1 MRKRP
6 SLCTGMCNVFNTF
19 LSVLFL
25 GSVGGTFD
33 RMGGR
38 ARFIDIYSRCM
49 LSILTIRFLVDAI
62 LCLSTQQCHRPSVA
76 PDGGQCQDAVAVSHS
91 RVLPVLVVLL
101 AMASVSA
108 ATTQGLQ
115 FVDGKKIMSS
125 TRDIALTCS

>member
-1 MRKRP
+1 
-6 SLCTGMCNVFNTF
+6 MCNVFNTF
-19 LSVLFL
+19 LSVLFFR
-25 GSVGGTFD
+25 GGGVGETFD

-38 ARFIDIYSRCM
+38 ARFIDIYFRCM

-91 RVLPVLVVLL
+91 RVLPVLAVLL

-108 ATTQGLQ
+108 ATTKGLQ
-115 FVDGKKIMSS
+115 FVDGKKSCLLHETLPS
-125 TRDIALTCS
+125 RPVD